1 MSGSEKASPAKK
13 TPELDWMRTE
23 WGKANLTSLLFA
35 LPRKRWRFSQSIA
48 NPWIRKDGVRGVNTA
63 PRGVMICD
71 GDSETVRLVA
81 ELKGVDVDEVVEEV
95 AVVTMDKLHK
105 TNKDFKK
112 LEVFITDIK
121 KYLVVINIDIRF

>member
-1 MSGSEKASPAKK
+1 M
-13 TPELDWMRTE
+13 
-23 WGKANLTSLLFA
+23 
-35 LPRKRWRFSQSIA
+35 
-48 NPWIRKDGVRGVNTA
+48 NTA

-121 KYLVVINIDIRF
+121 KYLVATNIDICF